1 MKNVQKKMM
10 DDGCNGLKE
19 WRNDMHTWW
28 RFIQHTEILFNFIAC
43 NPIYLFLL
51 NVLYTL
57 WHTHTHTHKMKT
69 NTIIWTTQH
78 TSNAYF
84 NKTKIITFN
93 CKYIYEFFDIV

>member
-1 MKNVQKKMM
+1 MM
-10 DDGCNGLKE
+10 DVMD
-19 WRNDMHTWW
+19 WRNEGMICIHDDDS
-28 RFIQHTEILFNFIAC
+28 FNIQKYYLISIAC

-57 WHTHTHTHKMKT
+57 WHTHTHKMKT

>member
-57 WHTHTHTHKMKT
+57 WHTHTHIKWKQILLYEQLNILLTH
-69 NTIIWTTQH
+69 IL
-78 TSNAYF
+78 
-84 NKTKIITFN
+84 TKQ
-93 CKYIYEFFDIV
+93 KL